1 MGKILSPTQTDLYHE
16 QGFIS
21 PIDVM
26 PEAEALKYA
35 QQAY

>member
-1 MGKILSPTQTDLYHE
+1 MGKILSPTQTDLCHE

-21 PIDVM
+21 PINVM
-26 PEAEALKYA
+26 PEAETFKYA